1 LERAKETAMPR
12 LAVFNNVTLDGFFSG
27 TNGEFQWAKGHM
39 DAEFQAFI
47 EENARPGGVLV
58 FGRKT
63 YDLMRS
69 YWPTPMALQNDPV
82 VAEQMN
88 ALSKIVIS
96 RTMDEATWNN
106 TRLVKGDLITEMRK
120 LKADSGGR
128 DMTIL
133 GSGSIVSQLADAGLI
148 DEFQVVVN
156 PVVLGAGRTMF
167 QTVKKPL
174 ELKCTNTRTFRN
186 GNVWVCY
193 EPAA

>member
-1 LERAKETAMPR
+1 MPR

-27 TNGEFQWAKGHM
+27 KNGEFQWAKGHT
-39 DAEFQAFI
+39 DAEFQAFV
-47 EENARPGGVLV
+47 EENAKPGGILV

-69 YWPTPMALQNDPV
+69 YWPSEMALKNDPV

-88 ALSKIVIS
+88 ALPKMVFS
-96 RTMDEATWNN
+96 RTLDQATWNN
-106 TRLVKGDLITEMRK
+106 TKLIKGDPVSEMRR
-120 LKADSGGR
+120 LKSEPGP

-133 GSGSIVSQLADAGLI
+133 GSGSIVSQLAEAGLI
-148 DEFQVVVN
+148 DEYQVVVN

-167 QTVKKPL
+167 ETVKKPL
-174 ELKCTNTRTFRN
+174 ELKCTKTRSFRN

>member
-1 LERAKETAMPR
+1 MAR
-12 LAVFNNVTLDGFFSG
+12 LSVFNNVKLDGFFTG
-27 TNGEFQWAKGHM
+27 QNGEFQWAKGHT
-39 DAEFQAFI
+39 DAEFQAFV

-63 YDLMRS
+63 YDLMKS
-69 YWPTPMALQNDPV
+69 YWPTEMAMKNDPA

-88 ALSKIVIS
+88 ALPKIVFS
-96 RTMDEATWNN
+96 RTMSEATWNN
-106 TRLVKGDLITEMRK
+106 TKLIKGDLVSEMRK
-120 LKADSGGR
+120 LKAAPESR

-148 DEFQVVVN
+148 DEYQVVVN

-167 QTVKKPL
+167 ETLRKPL
-174 ELKCTNTRTFRN
+174 ELKCTRTRAFRN
-186 GNVWVCY
+186 GNVLACY